1 MINTGRRLYEFGPFR
16 VDPSHRVLLRENKP
30 VPLHPKAFDI
40 LLVLVERSETVVPKD
55 HLMKAVWPETFVEE
69 SNLAQNIFVLRK
81 TLGDAV
87 GENRFIVTVPGRGY
101 RFAEKVQVVDEG
113 EGVAAEQDQLIVE
126 SHTRSR
132 LVVEQR
138 AVPAKSLPG
147 KRQGLRLGIGLAIVL
162 AMLVGAGV
170 YFYLPPGPKL
180 TEKDTIVLGD
190 FDNKTGDP
198 VFDGTL
204 RQGLSAQL
212 EQSPFLNLL
221 SDSRIAQT
229 LSLMTQPKDSRL
241 SPELAREVCQR
252 TASAA
257 ELNGAIAQ
265 IGARYLLTLN
275 AVNCSSGESLGSAE
289 AEANDKDH
297 VLDAL
302 GKLAT
307 QIRGKL
313 GESLASVQKYDV
325 PPADVTTSSLDA
337 LHTYSLAMKAATMN
351 FLTPIRT
358 MQHAIEQDPNFAMA
372 YARLGVMYVNI
383 AETQQGAEAISKAYT
398 LRDRVSEREK
408 LYISTRYDQMVTG
421 DLLAAR
427 KDYELFEQIYPRDPV
442 PIANLGVICLHLGD
456 FDKLFSFT
464 RASIKLGPKTNDLH
478 DSNEIW
484 TYIFLNRFDEAK
496 AMAVSGL
503 KTLPDDP
510 SYHST
515 LYTIAFVERDF
526 AGMQREAQAYITN
539 PTWGDSA
546 LNEEANS
553 AGYFGQLAR
562 GRELTQQA
570 ADAARK
576 QEKKETPATYDAE
589 AAIREALA
597 GNISV
602 AKQSVKT
609 ALALSRSKDVEAM
622 SALALALAGDS
633 REATQLATELDRQFP
648 KNTILQLNYLPTIRA
663 AEQLWDG
670 GGRIDPAKAIEMLA
684 PVTPYELGITALE
697 EGLSLYP
704 VYVRGQALLLARNG
718 SAAATEFQK
727 IIQHPGI
734 VQNEPI
740 GALAYLGLARAY
752 ALSHDSAQAHATYQE
767 FFALWKDA
775 DPDVPILK
783 QARAEYAKLQ

>member
-1 MINTGRRLYEFGPFR
+1 MINTGRRLYDFGPFR

-55 HLMKAVWPETFVEE
+55 ELMKAVWPETFVEE

-87 GENRFIVTVPGRGY
+87 GEKRFIVTVPGRGY

-113 EGVAAEQDQLIVE
+113 EVVAAEQDQLIVE

-147 KRQGLRLGIGLAIVL
+147 KREGLRLGIGLAIVL
-162 AMLVGAGV
+162 AVLVGAGV
-170 YFYLPPGPKL
+170 YFYLPRGPKL

-190 FDNKTGDP
+190 FDNKTGDQ

-265 IGARYLLTLN
+265 IGARYLLTLS
-275 AVNCSSGESLGSAE
+275 AVNCSTGESLGSAE
-289 AEANDKDH
+289 AEASNKDH

-337 LHTYSLAMKAATMN
+337 LHTYSLAMKAVSMN
-351 FLTPIRT
+351 FLTPIRI

-372 YARLGVMYVNI
+372 YTRLGVMYVNI

-427 KDYELFEQIYPRDPV
+427 KDFELFEQIYPRDPV
-442 PIANLGVICLHLGD
+442 ALANLGVICLHLGD

-464 RASIKLGPKTNDLH
+464 QASIKLSPKSDIHGSND
-478 DSNEIW
+478 IW

-503 KTLPDDP
+503 KTLPDEP

-546 LNEEANS
+546 LNNEANS
-553 AGYFGQLAR
+553 AGYFGQFAKAR
-562 GRELTQQA
+562 EFTRQA

-597 GNISV
+597 GNIAV

-633 REATQLATELDRQFP
+633 REATQLASELDRQFP

-663 AEQLWDG
+663 AEELWKG
-670 GGRIDPAKAIEMLA
+670 SGRIDPAKAIEMLA

-752 ALSHDSAQAHATYQE
+752 ALSHDSAQAHAAYQE
-767 FFALWKDA
+767 FFTLWKDA

-783 QARAEYAKLQ
+783 QARAEYAKLR

>member
-1 MINTGRRLYEFGPFR
+1 
-16 VDPSHRVLLRENKP
+16 
-30 VPLHPKAFDI
+30 
-40 LLVLVERSETVVPKD
+40 
-55 HLMKAVWPETFVEE
+55 MKAVWPGTFVEE
-69 SNLAQNIFVLRK
+69 SNLAQNISVLRK
-81 TLGDAV
+81 TLGDTV
-87 GENRFIVTVPGRGY
+87 GANRYVVTVPGRGY
-101 RFAEKVQVVDEG
+101 RFVEKVQVVAEG
-113 EGVAAEQDQLIVE
+113 EAVAAEQDPLIVE
-126 SHTRSR
+126 SHSRSR
-132 LVVEQR
+132 LVVEER

-147 KRQGLRLGIGLAIVL
+147 KRPGLRLGFALAIVL

-170 YFYLPPGPKL
+170 YFYLPRGPKL

-190 FDNKTGDP
+190 FDNKTGDH

-275 AVNCSSGESLGSAE
+275 AVNCSTGESLGSAE
-289 AEANDKDH
+289 AEASNKDH
-297 VLDAL
+297 VLEAL
-302 GKLAT
+302 GKIAT

-337 LHTYSLAMKAATMN
+337 LHTYSLAMKAVSMN
-351 FLTPIRT
+351 FLTPIRI

-427 KDYELFEQIYPRDPV
+427 KDFELFEQIYPRDPV
-442 PIANLGVICLHLGD
+442 ALANLGVICLHLGD

-464 RASIKLGPKTNDLH
+464 QASIKLSPRSDIHGSND
-478 DSNEIW
+478 IW

-503 KTLPDDP
+503 KTLPDEP

-546 LNEEANS
+546 LNNEANS
-553 AGYFGQLAR
+553 AGYFGQLAKA
-562 GRELTQQA
+562 REFTKQA

-597 GNISV
+597 GNIAV
-602 AKQSVKT
+602 AKQNVKT

-727 IIQHPGI
+727 IIQHPGV

-752 ALSHDSAQAHATYQE
+752 ALSHDSAQAHAAYQE

>member
-16 VDPSHRVLLRENKP
+16 VDPSHRVLLRDNKP

-113 EGVAAEQDQLIVE
+113 EVVAAEQDQLIVE

-147 KRQGLRLGIGLAIVL
+147 KRPGLRLGIGLAIVL
-162 AMLVGAGV
+162 AVLVGAGV
-170 YFYLPPGPKL
+170 YFYLPRGPKL

-190 FDNKTGDP
+190 FDNKTGDQ

-275 AVNCSSGESLGSAE
+275 AVNCSTGESLGSAE
-289 AEANDKDH
+289 AEASNKDH

-337 LHTYSLAMKAATMN
+337 LHTYSLAMKAVSMN
-351 FLTPIRT
+351 FLTPIRI

-427 KDYELFEQIYPRDPV
+427 KDFELFEQIYPRDPV
-442 PIANLGVICLHLGD
+442 ALANLGVICLHLGD

-464 RASIKLGPKTNDLH
+464 QASIKLSPRSDIHGSND
-478 DSNEIW
+478 IW

-503 KTLPDDP
+503 KTLPDEP

-546 LNEEANS
+546 LNNEANS
-553 AGYFGQLAR
+553 AGYFGQLAKA
-562 GRELTQQA
+562 REFTKQA

-597 GNISV
+597 GNIAV
-602 AKQSVKT
+602 AKQNVKT

-727 IIQHPGI
+727 IIQHPGV

-752 ALSHDSAQAHATYQE
+752 ALSHDSAQAHAAYQE

>member
-1 MINTGRRLYEFGPFR
+1 MINTGRRLYDFGPFR

-55 HLMKAVWPETFVEE
+55 VLMKAVWPETFVEE

-81 TLGDAV
+81 ALGDAV

-113 EGVAAEQDQLIVE
+113 EVVAPEQEQLIVE

-147 KRQGLRLGIGLAIVL
+147 KRPGLRLGIGLAIVL

-170 YFYLPPGPKL
+170 YFYLPLGPKL

-190 FDNKTGDP
+190 FDNKTGDQ

-221 SDSRIAQT
+221 SDSRIAET

-265 IGARYLLTLN
+265 IGARYLLTLH
-275 AVNCSSGESLGSAE
+275 AVNCSTGESLGSAE
-289 AEANDKDH
+289 AEASNKDH

-337 LHTYSLAMKAATMN
+337 LHTYSLAMKAVSMN
-351 FLTPIRT
+351 FLTPIRI

-427 KDYELFEQIYPRDPV
+427 KDFELFEQIYPRDPV
-442 PIANLGVICLHLGD
+442 ALANLGVICLHLGD

-464 RASIKLGPKTNDLH
+464 QASIKLSPRSDIHGSND
-478 DSNEIW
+478 IW

-503 KTLPDDP
+503 KTLPDEP

-546 LNEEANS
+546 LNNEANS
-553 AGYFGQLAR
+553 AGYFGQLAKA
-562 GRELTQQA
+562 REFTKQA

-597 GNISV
+597 GNIAV
-602 AKQSVKT
+602 AKQNVKT

-727 IIQHPGI
+727 IIQHPGV

-752 ALSHDSAQAHATYQE
+752 ALSHDSAQAHAAYQE

>member
-16 VDPSHRVLLRENKP
+16 VDPSHRVLLRDNKP

-113 EGVAAEQDQLIVE
+113 EVVAAEQDQLIVE

-138 AVPAKSLPG
+138 AVPSKSLPG
-147 KRQGLRLGIGLAIVL
+147 KRPGLRLGIGLAIVL
-162 AMLVGAGV
+162 AGLVGAGV
-170 YFYLPPGPKL
+170 YFYLPRGPKL
-180 TEKDTIVLGD
+180 PEKDTIVLGD
-190 FDNKTGDP
+190 FDNKTGDQG
-198 VFDGTL
+198 FDGTL
-204 RQGLSAQL
+204 RQGRSAQL

-275 AVNCSSGESLGSAE
+275 AVNCSTGESLGSAE
-289 AEANDKDH
+289 AEASNKDH

-307 QIRGKL
+307 QIRRNL
-313 GESLASVQKYDV
+313 GESLAWVKKYAV

-337 LHTYSLAMKAATMN
+337 LHTYSLAMKAVSMN
-351 FLTPIRT
+351 FLTPIRI

-427 KDYELFEQIYPRDPV
+427 KDFELFEQIYPRDPV
-442 PIANLGVICLHLGD
+442 ALANLGVICLHLGD

-464 RASIKLGPKTNDLH
+464 QASIKLSPRSDIHGSND
-478 DSNEIW
+478 IW

-503 KTLPDDP
+503 KTLPDEP

-546 LNEEANS
+546 LNNEANS
-553 AGYFGQLAR
+553 AGYFGQLAKA
-562 GRELTQQA
+562 REFTKQA

-597 GNISV
+597 GNIAV
-602 AKQSVKT
+602 AKQNVKT

-727 IIQHPGI
+727 IIQHPGV

-752 ALSHDSAQAHATYQE
+752 ALSHDSAQAHAAYQE

>member
-16 VDPSHRVLLRENKP
+16 VDPSHRVLLRDNKP

-113 EGVAAEQDQLIVE
+113 ESVAAEQDQLIVE

-147 KRQGLRLGIGLAIVL
+147 KRPGLRLGIGLAIVL
-162 AMLVGAGV
+162 AVLVGAGV
-170 YFYLPPGPKL
+170 YFYLPRGPKL

-190 FDNKTGDP
+190 FDNKTGDQ

-275 AVNCSSGESLGSAE
+275 AVNCSTGESLGSAE
-289 AEANDKDH
+289 AEASNKDH

-313 GESLASVQKYDV
+313 GESLASVQKYAV

-337 LHTYSLAMKAATMN
+337 LHTYSLAMKAVSMN
-351 FLTPIRT
+351 FLTPIRI

-427 KDYELFEQIYPRDPV
+427 KDFELFEQIYPRDPV
-442 PIANLGVICLHLGD
+442 ALANLGVICLHLGD

-464 RASIKLGPKTNDLH
+464 QASIKLSPRSDIHGSND
-478 DSNEIW
+478 IW

-503 KTLPDDP
+503 KTLPDEP

-546 LNEEANS
+546 LNNEANS
-553 AGYFGQLAR
+553 AGYFGQLAKA
-562 GRELTQQA
+562 REFTKQA

-597 GNISV
+597 GNIAV
-602 AKQSVKT
+602 AKQNVKT

-727 IIQHPGI
+727 IIQHPGV

-752 ALSHDSAQAHATYQE
+752 ALSHDSAQAHAAYQE

>member
-16 VDPSHRVLLRENKP
+16 VDPSHRVLLRDNKP

-113 EGVAAEQDQLIVE
+113 ESVAAEQDQLIVE

-147 KRQGLRLGIGLAIVL
+147 KRPGLRLGIGLAIVL
-162 AMLVGAGV
+162 AVLVGAGV
-170 YFYLPPGPKL
+170 YFYLPRGPKL

-190 FDNKTGDP
+190 FDNKTGDQ

-275 AVNCSSGESLGSAE
+275 AVNCSTGESLGSAE
-289 AEANDKDH
+289 AEASNKDH

-337 LHTYSLAMKAATMN
+337 LHTYSLAMKAVSMN
-351 FLTPIRT
+351 FLTPIRI

-427 KDYELFEQIYPRDPV
+427 KDFELFEQIYPRDPV
-442 PIANLGVICLHLGD
+442 ALANLGVICLHLGD

-464 RASIKLGPKTNDLH
+464 QASIKLSPRSDIHGSND
-478 DSNEIW
+478 IW

-503 KTLPDDP
+503 KTLPDEP

-546 LNEEANS
+546 LNNEANS
-553 AGYFGQLAR
+553 AGYFGQLAKA
-562 GRELTQQA
+562 REFTKQA

-597 GNISV
+597 GNIAV
-602 AKQSVKT
+602 AKQNVKT

-727 IIQHPGI
+727 IIQHPGV

-752 ALSHDSAQAHATYQE
+752 ALSHDSAQAHAAYQE

>member
-16 VDPSHRVLLRENKP
+16 VDPSHRVLLRDNKP

-113 EGVAAEQDQLIVE
+113 EVVAPEQEQLIVE

-147 KRQGLRLGIGLAIVL
+147 KRPGLRLGIGLAIVL

-170 YFYLPPGPKL
+170 YFYLPLGPKL

-190 FDNKTGDP
+190 FDNKTGDQ

-221 SDSRIAQT
+221 SDSRIAET

-265 IGARYLLTLN
+265 IGARYLLTLH
-275 AVNCSSGESLGSAE
+275 AVNCSTGESLGSAE
-289 AEANDKDH
+289 AEASNKDH

-337 LHTYSLAMKAATMN
+337 LHTYSLAMKALTMN
-351 FLTPIRT
+351 FSTPIRI
-358 MQHAIEQDPNFAMA
+358 MQHAVEQDPNFAMA
-372 YARLGVMYVNI
+372 YTRLGVMYVNI

-427 KDYELFEQIYPRDPV
+427 KDFELFEQIYPRDPV
-442 PIANLGVICLHLGD
+442 ALANLGVICLHLGD

-464 RASIKLGPKTNDLH
+464 QASIKLSPRSDIHGSND
-478 DSNEIW
+478 IW

-503 KTLPDDP
+503 KTLPDEP

-546 LNEEANS
+546 LNNEANS
-553 AGYFGQLAR
+553 AGYFGQLAKA
-562 GRELTQQA
+562 REFTKQA

-597 GNISV
+597 GNIAV
-602 AKQSVKT
+602 AKQNVKT

-727 IIQHPGI
+727 IIQHPGV

-752 ALSHDSAQAHATYQE
+752 ALSHDSAQAHAAYQE